1 MLDLPAA
8 LIIGAV
14 SGLLGAAFINF
25 SLISGGLRK
34 KFVNT
39 PMKRIIECVVF
50 AVVTASAFYGVATL
64 RKENCPSKIG
74 KFFCNSGIKTACI
87 FVLGKSKEIS

>member
-64 RKENCPSKIG
+64 RKENCRSPPVGEELDKEEV
-74 KFFCNSGIKTACI
+74 I
-87 FVLGKSKEIS
+87 FLC